1 MILLIKIKI
10 KCPPEQNLEII
21 TFRYLKTL
29 VFNNFFKKI
38 ITLFDVF
45 IFEEY
50 Y

>member
-1 MILLIKIKI
+1 M
-10 KCPPEQNLEII
+10 

-29 VFNNFFKKI
+29 VFDKFLKKYNI
-38 ITLFDVF
+38 IDVF

>member
-1 MILLIKIKI
+1 MPHRL
-10 KCPPEQNLEII
+10 NLEIM

-29 VFNNFFKKI
+29 VLNNFFEK
-38 ITLFDVF
+38 LQHYLMFF